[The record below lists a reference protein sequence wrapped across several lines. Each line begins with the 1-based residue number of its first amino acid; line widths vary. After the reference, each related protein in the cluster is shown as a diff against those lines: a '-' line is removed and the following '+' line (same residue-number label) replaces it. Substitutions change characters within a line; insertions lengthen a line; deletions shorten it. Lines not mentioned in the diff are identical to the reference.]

1 MAGVIAWIV
10 KMVLKI
16 AKILVKLGLLN
27 EDTISSLMGML
38 EA

>member
-1 MAGVIAWIV
+1 MVGVIAWIV
-10 KMVLKI
+10 KMILKI

>member
-10 KMVLKI
+10 KMILKI
-16 AKILVKLGLLN
+16 AKILFKLGLLN